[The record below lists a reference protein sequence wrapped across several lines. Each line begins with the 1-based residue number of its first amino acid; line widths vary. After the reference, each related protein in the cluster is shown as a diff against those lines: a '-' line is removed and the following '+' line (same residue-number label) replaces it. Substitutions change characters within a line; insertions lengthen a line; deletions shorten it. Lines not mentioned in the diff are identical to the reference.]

1 MSKNPYGE
9 NAEVLWTDKKRILGM
24 PISFTR
30 YSLITCPL
38 EWTKIFVKTGLLSTT
53 IDEVNL
59 YRIYDIKISQSL
71 GQKIFGVGTISL
83 FSNDVTSPLTELI
96 NIKDP
101 YKVRN
106 LLAEKIEQARDEKG
120 VRIGEVY

>member
-1 MSKNPYGE
+1 MGNKFGE
-9 NAEVLWTDKKRILGM
+9 NSQVIWTDKKRILGM

-30 YSLITCPL
+30 YSLVTNST
-38 EWTKIFVKTGLLSTT
+38 EWTKIFVKSGILSTT
-53 IDEVNL
+53 IEEVNL
-59 YRIYDIKISQSL
+59 YRVYDIKITQSL
-71 GQKIFGVGTISL
+71 GQKMFGVGTITL
-83 FSNDVTSPLTELI
+83 FSNDVTSPLTELV

-106 LLAEKIEQARDEKG
+106 MLAEKIEQARDEKG

>member
-1 MSKNPYGE
+1 MKNKFGE
-9 NAEVLWTDKKRILGM
+9 NSQVLWTDKKRILGM

-30 YSLITCPL
+30 YSLVTNNS
-38 EWTKIFVKTGLLSTT
+38 EWTKIFVKSGILSTT
-53 IDEVNL
+53 IEEVNL
-59 YRIYDIKISQSL
+59 YRVYDIKITQSL

-83 FSNDVTSPLTELI
+83 FSNDVTSPLTELV

-106 LLAEKIEQARDEKG
+106 MLAEKIEQARDEKG

>member
-1 MSKNPYGE
+1 MKNKFGE
-9 NAEVLWTDKKRILGM
+9 SSQIIWTDKKRILGM

-30 YSLITCPL
+30 YSLVTNNS
-38 EWTKIFVKTGLLSTT
+38 EWTKIFVKAGILSTT
-53 IDEVNL
+53 IEEVNL
-59 YRIYDIKISQSL
+59 YRVYDIKITQSL
-71 GQKIFGVGTISL
+71 GQNIFGVGTISL
-83 FSNDVTSPLTELI
+83 FSNDVTSPLTELV

-106 LLAEKIEQARDEKG
+106 MLAEKIEQARDEKG

>member
-1 MSKNPYGE
+1 MKNKFGE
-9 NAEVLWTDKKRILGM
+9 NSQIIWTDKKRILGM

-30 YSLITCPL
+30 YSLVTNNS
-38 EWTKIFVKTGLLSTT
+38 EWTKIFVKSGILSTT
-53 IDEVNL
+53 IEEVNL
-59 YRIYDIKISQSL
+59 YRVYDIKITQSL

-106 LLAEKIEQARDEKG
+106 MLAEKIEQARDEKG

>member
-1 MSKNPYGE
+1 MKNKYGE
-9 NAEVLWTDKKRILGM
+9 NSQVLWTDKKRILGM

-30 YSLITCPL
+30 YSLVTNNS
-38 EWTKIFVKTGLLSTT
+38 EWTKIFVKSGILSTT
-53 IDEVNL
+53 IEEINL
-59 YRIYDIKISQSL
+59 YRVYDIKITQGL
-71 GQKIFGVGTISL
+71 FQKMFGVGTITL

-106 LLAEKIEQARDEKG
+106 MLAEKIEQARDEKG